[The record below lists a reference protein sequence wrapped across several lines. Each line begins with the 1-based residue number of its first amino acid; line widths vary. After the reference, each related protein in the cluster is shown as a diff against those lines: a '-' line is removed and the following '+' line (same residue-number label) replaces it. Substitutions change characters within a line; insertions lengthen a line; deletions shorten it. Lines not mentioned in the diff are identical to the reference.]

1 MTVLGLEEGF
11 EVVKAGYSPQYQDY
25 RLRFEQ
31 KLEPESDP
39 GG

>member
-1 MTVLGLEEGF
+1 
-11 EVVKAGYSPQYQDY
+11 VKAGYSPQYQDY

-31 KLEPESDP
+31 KLESESES